1 MGRDWSSLAE
11 TAELRMSEAVPLAH
25 ALVARLAELEDVRIL
40 FIKGP
45 TAVALGARPPR
56 PSTDVDVLC
65 EAGGLEKLGP
75 ALERC
80 GWRKRVAKSSV
91 HELEHASKY
100 LFEHSVHY
108 IHDEWPCD
116 LDIHFNF
123 PGFLAPDEVVFEELW
138 RRRTTV
144 EVANWPVPC
153 ADLLGQAA
161 IVSLHSL
168 RDPDLGDGRTDLDH
182 AAQALREHGQETVGG
197 IAALAAATGSSE
209 TLRPLLADLGAPAV
223 SSPPSDPELLRRWQ
237 VRSKGDRAPTT
248 SWLIELRH
256 TSWRKKPQLIRRGL
270 FLSTDELYSVHV
282 GLPPTRRN
290 TAELQMRRWWRAM
303 RHLRRG
309 IAAAIRSDGPAQ

>member
-1 MGRDWSSLAE
+1 MAE

-25 ALVARLAELEDVRIL
+25 ALVARLAELEDVRLL
-40 FIKGP
+40 FVKGP

-65 EAGGLEKLGP
+65 EPGGMERLGA

-80 GWRKRVAKSSV
+80 GWRRRVPKSSV
-91 HELEHASKY
+91 HQLEHAAKY

-123 PGFLAPDEVVFEELW
+123 PGFLAPDDVVFEELW

-144 EVANWPVPC
+144 DVAHWPVPS

-161 IVSLHSL
+161 VVALHSL
-168 RDPDLGDGRTDLDH
+168 RDPQFAHTSPDPSFVAESLERQGPE
-182 AAQALREHGQETVGG
+182 AVEAFAQ
-197 IAALAAATGSSE
+197 LAAATGSAE
-209 TLRPLLADLGAPAV
+209 TLRPLLERLGVPRV
-223 SSPPSDPELLRRWQ
+223 ESTVDPELVRRWQ
-237 VRSKGDRAPTT
+237 VRQQNAGAYTT

-256 TSWRKKPQLIRRGL
+256 RPWREKPRLIWHALLLPSDQL
-270 FLSTDELYSVHV
+270 FSTNI
-282 GLPPTRRN
+282 GMPRTRRN
-290 TAELQMRRWWRAM
+290 TARLQLQRWLRAA
-303 RHLRRG
+303 RHLPRGLRAARR
-309 IAAAIRSDGPAQ
+309 AEEQVR

>member
-1 MGRDWSSLAE
+1 L
-11 TAELRMSEAVPLAH
+11 SEAVPLAH
-25 ALVARLAELEDVRIL
+25 ALVARLAELEGIRIL

-56 PSTDVDVLC
+56 PSSDVDVLC
-65 EAGGLEKLGP
+65 EPGGLEKLGP

-80 GWRKRVAKSSV
+80 GWRKRVPKSSV
-91 HELEHASKY
+91 HELAHAAQY

-138 RRRTTV
+138 RRHTTA

-161 IVSLHSL
+161 IVALHSL
-168 RDPDLGDGRTDLDH
+168 RDPQLSHTSSDVQFVTQSLRGQGST
-182 AAQALREHGQETVGG
+182 AAAEF
-197 IAALAAATGSSE
+197 AALTAATGSTE
-209 TLRPLLADLGAPAV
+209 TLRPLLGDLDAPATH
-223 SSPPSDPELLRRWQ
+223 SPWSDPELLHRWQ
-237 VRSKGDRAPTT
+237 VRTQHAGVYTT

-256 TSWRKKPQLIRRGL
+256 TSWRRKPGLIRRAL
-270 FLSTDELYSVHV
+270 FLPAEELYSVNV
-282 GLPPTRRN
+282 GMPQTQLN
-290 TAELQMRRWWRAM
+290 TARLQAQRWGRA
-303 RHLRRG
+303 LRYLPRG
-309 IAAAIRSDGPAQ
+309 LSAASRAETAS